1 MNKLIGIISNIQT
14 EGQLSLVSINV
25 GSHLINSIVLETPA
39 SASYLI
45 IGGEVKVLFKET
57 EVIIAKGAIENI
69 SLQNKLFG
77 KIINVESA
85 ALLSRITIDI
95 GIEKI
100 ASIIT
105 TNAVKQLNLNV
116 NDEIVAMVKTN
127 EITLAV

>member
-1 MNKLIGIISNIQT
+1 
-14 EGQLSLVSINV
+14 VSINV